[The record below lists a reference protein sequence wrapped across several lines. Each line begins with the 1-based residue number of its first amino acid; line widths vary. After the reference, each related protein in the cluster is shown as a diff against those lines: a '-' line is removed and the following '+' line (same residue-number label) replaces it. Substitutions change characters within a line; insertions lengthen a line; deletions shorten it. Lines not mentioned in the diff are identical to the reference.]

1 MWLASFLIAGPL
13 ASALLAAACIEVRG
27 EQITPQDLA
36 PAIPAF
42 ASLAPD
48 LRLGWAPVPGVTRWL
63 SAGDLTRFARQHGV
77 DVTPA
82 SVPASGLCLTRRV
95 AALPRT
101 DLLSALAAALPHAR
115 IELLGYGPTE
125 VPPGQLEFTAKTL
138 PPLPRQPGVPIV
150 VWRGR
155 LRTEFGRSVPVWVR
169 ARIAVTRVVVAAR
182 RDLEAGQLLAAD
194 DLEQKEVAEYAGW
207 TAPLADSAAL
217 LGRRLRRALPA
228 HMPVLPHLLSPQRD
242 IERGDEVAVTLPG
255 EATLTARA
263 ESPGR
268 VGDTVL
274 LKNPL
279 NGRRFPSKVTA
290 PGRAVLLPTLDH
302 PPEDPAVAH

>member
-1 MWLASFLIAGPL
+1 MWLASLLIAGPL
-13 ASALLAAACIEVRG
+13 ASALLAASCVQVRG

-36 PAIPAF
+36 PVIPAF
-42 ASLAPD
+42 GSLSPG

-63 SAGDLTRFARQHGV
+63 SAGDLTRLARQHGV

-82 SVPASGLCLTRRV
+82 AVPASGLCLTRLV
-95 AALPRT
+95 TALPREAVLT
-101 DLLSALAAALPHAR
+101 ALAAALPQAQ
-115 IELLGYGPTE
+115 IELLGYGPNE
-125 VPPGQLEFTAKTL
+125 APPGQLEFAAKTL

-155 LRTEFGRSVPVWVR
+155 LRTEFGRSLPVWVR
-169 ARIAVTRVVVAAR
+169 ARIAVTRPVVMAR
-182 RDLEAGQLLAAD
+182 RDLEAGQLLTPD

-207 TAPLADSAAL
+207 IPPLADSAPL

-228 HMPVLPHLLSPQRD
+228 HLPVLPHLLAPQRD
-242 IERGDEVAVTLPG
+242 IERGDEVAVALPG

-290 PGRAVLLPTLDH
+290 PGRAVLLPPLEH